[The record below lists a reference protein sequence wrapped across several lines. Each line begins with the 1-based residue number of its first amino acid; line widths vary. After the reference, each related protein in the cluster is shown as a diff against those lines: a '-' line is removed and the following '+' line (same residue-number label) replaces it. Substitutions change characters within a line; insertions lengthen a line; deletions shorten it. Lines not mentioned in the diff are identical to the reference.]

1 MPTPVK
7 RSGNIRKHLT
17 NAEKAARNRA
27 EGALSRQGRVSLRV
41 PKWLDAEAR
50 AIFMETK
57 RRLKGLELLDNAD
70 AELLGIYCDA
80 VAKYRAASRLVTKV
94 DKDGKPIE
102 DSQAADKDTIAGCQS
117 WARLVAGY
125 AEKLGLTPNA
135 RARLAKKKAEAD
147 PVDELEMMLDD
158 VTEYVNAGGGK

>member
-7 RSGNIRKHLT
+7 NSGNMRKHLT

-27 EGALSRQGRVSLRV
+27 EGALSRQGRVSIRC
-41 PKWLDAEAR
+41 PKWLGEEAR
-50 AIFMETK
+50 EVFAETR

-80 VAKYRAASRLVTKV
+80 VAKYRAASRLVTP
-94 DKDGKPIE
+94 D
-102 DSQAADKDTIAGCQS
+102 ADKDTIAGAQS

-135 RARLAKKKAEAD
+135 RARLAKKKAEVE
-147 PVDELEMMLDD
+147 PVDPMEQLLGE
-158 VTEYVNAGGGK
+158 VTEFVNADGRE